1 MAKKVKA
8 VITLQLPAGK
18 ATPAPPVGPALGQH
32 GINMMAFLKEY
43 NERTAGQAGMVIPAL
58 ITIFEDR
65 SFSFVTK
72 TPPAADLIKKEGG
85 KLVKET
91 SFAKFDES
99 VELHIRTGL
108 DPRHADQ
115 VVRGSAVLPAGTGR
129 TQRVV
134 AFAQGDKAREAEA
147 AGADVVGADE
157 LVQRIQGGWTDF
169 DVAVATPDMMGAV
182 GRLGKVLGPRGLM
195 PNPRSGTVTPDIG
208 RAIREIKGGRVE
220 FRVDRTGVIHAP
232 IGKVSFEEEK
242 ILQNLGALV
251 DAIVRAKPT
260 GAKGTYLRTFH
271 ISSTM
276 GPAVELDQAGT
287 LALASTET

>member
-1 MAKKVKA
+1 MAKHGKKYKAAAEKIDPVK
-8 VITLQLPAGK
+8 QY
-18 ATPAPPVGPALGQH
+18 AP
-32 GINMMAFLKEY
+32 
-43 NERTAGQAGMVIPAL
+43 
-58 ITIFEDR
+58 D
-65 SFSFVTK
+65 
-72 TPPAADLIKKEGG
+72 EGV
-85 KLVKET
+85 KLVKQ
-91 SFAKFDES
+91 SAFAKFDES

-147 AGADVVGADE
+147 AGADMVGADD

-220 FRVDRTGVIHAP
+220 FRLDKTGVIHVP
-232 IGKVSFEEEK
+232 IGKVSFDEDK
-242 ILQNLGALV
+242 ILQNMGALV
-251 DAIVRAKPT
+251 DAVVRAKPS
-260 GAKGTYLRTFH
+260 GSKGTYLRTFN
-271 ISSTM
+271 IASTM
-276 GPAVELDQAGT
+276 GPGVSLDPATT
-287 LALASTET
+287 LALAGSET

>member
-1 MAKKVKA
+1 MPKRGKKYRAA
-8 VITLQLPAGK
+8 VEKVDPLKQY
-18 ATPAPPVGPALGQH
+18 AP
-32 GINMMAFLKEY
+32 
-43 NERTAGQAGMVIPAL
+43 
-58 ITIFEDR
+58 D
-65 SFSFVTK
+65 
-72 TPPAADLIKKEGG
+72 EGV
-85 KLVKET
+85 KLVKE
-91 SFAKFDES
+91 SSYAKFDES

-147 AGADVVGADE
+147 AGADVVGAED

-208 RAIREIKGGRVE
+208 RAIKEIKGGRVE
-220 FRVDRTGVIHAP
+220 FRVDKTGVIHVP
-232 IGKVSFEEEK
+232 IGKVSFTEDK
-242 ILQNLGALV
+242 IMQNLGALV
-251 DAIVRAKPT
+251 DAVVRAKPT
-260 GAKGTYLRTFH
+260 GAKGQYIRTLN
-271 ISSTM
+271 ICSTM
-276 GPAVELDQAGT
+276 GPAVGLEQQAT
-287 LALASTET
+287 LALASSET

>member
-1 MAKKVKA
+1 MAKHGKKYRAAAQKVDPLK
-8 VITLQLPAGK
+8 QY
-18 ATPAPPVGPALGQH
+18 AP
-32 GINMMAFLKEY
+32 E
-43 NERTAGQAGMVIPAL
+43 
-58 ITIFEDR
+58 
-65 SFSFVTK
+65 
-72 TPPAADLIKKEGG
+72 EGV

-91 SFAKFDES
+91 AYAKFDES

-115 VVRGSAVLPAGTGR
+115 LVRGSAVLPAGTGR

-220 FRVDRTGVIHAP
+220 FRLDKTGVIHVP
-232 IGKVSFEEEK
+232 IGKVSFSEDK
-242 ILQNLGALV
+242 ILQNLSALV
-251 DAIVRAKPT
+251 DAVVRAKPT
-260 GAKGTYLRTFH
+260 GSKGQYLRTFN
-271 ISSTM
+271 IASTM
-276 GPAVELDQAGT
+276 GPSVSLDQQTT
-287 LALASTET
+287 LALASSET